1 MFHVKVKGVS
11 SAEWI
16 VENVSQNPERGVRG
30 KKWGGTLTWNQ
41 WDSLTVCF
49 F

>member
-30 KKWGGTLTWNQ
+30 KNGAAL
-41 WDSLTVCF
+41 
-49 F
+49 